1 MPRRKKTTKK
11 DNVLETLSEEDW
23 PPLSQ
28 PGLAPDTEHEA
39 GEELSQ
45 QDTSSGGILSAI
57 NNLKKDLKEDFAS
70 KCNAMIHS
78 IQSIEGE
85 LKQNSGRLTEAE
97 ERLGAGEGD
106 ASALNKTT
114 KRLRQQVESLEA
126 KMEDL
131 ENRSRRSNVRLIGL
145 PENAEGKDACT
156 FLEKWIPEILGADL
170 SKNRLCE
177 LPEELCQFIS
187 VETLSLY
194 HNGMRSLSSSLGNLQ
209 ALTYL
214 NLSRNLLSSLPPS
227 VFQLPLLRVLIVSNN
242 KLCSLPAS
250 IYSLTH
256 LRQLDVS
263 CNELQGLP
271 AELGQLES
279 LRDLNLRRNQLTT
292 LPEEISELPLVRLD
306 VSCNRISH
314 VPLCYRHLRH
324 LQTVLLDNNP
334 LQMPPAQICSKGKY
348 HIFKY
353 LNMEAC
359 KRNQEELERHLRPTG
374 FNSCLSE
381 QELFTGQFGGLD
393 SGFNSVDSGS
403 KRWSGNES
411 ADDFSEPNKVNGD
424 AGHVDFIDS
433 SVTEEEDEEMRMHPP
448 TPPLSAPPL
457 EQSESSSPPQ
467 STTQQHAADSGLGR
481 NEYIDLVFSN
491 SFSPRPSLHVDVGP
505 PPWTSASPL
514 PSSPSLEE
522 RRRPGT
528 LFIWQERERLQQQ
541 QRDKASL
548 LKSSTKTGSHVAP
561 APQTGSSSAGGSPES
576 SSSLSGLRQR
586 CASAD
591 QMSAAP
597 PPSLLQRSSSRSDAP
612 SSPKTSS
619 PPGQTQRP
627 NSFLFRASSRTNV
640 KPTVFTLGE
649 SGRSESR
656 ATLRSPKDERAD
668 ITQLRKTLESRLKTS
683 LPEDLGEALTNGTVL
698 CQLVNQIR
706 VRSVSII
713 HVPSPAVPK
722 LSSAK
727 CRLNVENFLSACRKL
742 GVSERDVCVCS
753 DVLLCKLPAVLRCVR
768 ALLAAGGG
776 ETGEDQSP
784 RHSSPSSPSPS
795 SSSLLSTDFLL
806 FYCAVMALLYVLYCY
821 LLP

>member
-1 MPRRKKTTKK
+1 MAAGDGAQLPATVAASRSVEKALEEAAASGALNLSNRK
-11 DNVLETLSEEDW
+11 
-23 PPLSQ
+23 
-28 PGLAPDTEHEA
+28 
-39 GEELSQ
+39 
-45 QDTSSGGILSAI
+45 
-57 NNLKKDLKEDFAS
+57 LKEFP
-70 KCNAMIHS
+70 
-78 IQSIEGE
+78 
-85 LKQNSGRLTEAE
+85 R
-97 ERLGAGEGD
+97 
-106 ASALNKTT
+106 SARNY
-114 KRLRQQVESLEA
+114 
-126 KMEDL
+126 DL
-131 ENRSRRSNVRLIGL
+131 SDI
-145 PENAEGKDACT
+145 T
-156 FLEKWIPEILGADL
+156 HADL

-359 KRNQEELERHLRPTG
+359 KRSQEELERHLRPTG
-374 FNSCLSE
+374 FNSCLSD

-411 ADDFSEPNKVNGD
+411 ADDFSERSLRMAEVSRDQRNLEEEEEEEEEGDRSPVEASKVNGD
-424 AGHVDFIDS
+424 AGHVDFVDS
-433 SVTEEEDEEMRMHPP
+433 IVTEEMRMDPP
-448 TPPLSAPPL
+448 TPPLTAPPL
-457 EQSESSSPPQ
+457 EQRESASPPQ
-467 STTQQHAADSGLGR
+467 THDSTTCRS
-481 NEYIDLVFSN
+481 
-491 SFSPRPSLHVDVGP
+491 SLHVDVCP
-505 PPWTSASPL
+505 PSSTSPSPL
-514 PSSPSLEE
+514 SPSSPTLEE

-541 QRDKASL
+541 QREKASL

-561 APQTGSSSAGGSPES
+561 APQTGSMSAGGSPEN
-576 SSSLSGLRQR
+576 SSSLTGLRQR

-591 QMSAAP
+591 QMSAAA
-597 PPSLLQRSSSRSDAP
+597 PSALLQRSSSRSDVP
-612 SSPKTSS
+612 SS

-656 ATLRSPKDERAD
+656 TMLRSPKEERAD
-668 ITQLRKTLESRLKTS
+668 VTQLRKTLESRLKVS
-683 LPEDLGEALTNGTVL
+683 LPDDLGEALSNGTVL

-706 VRSVSII
+706 ARSVSII
-713 HVPSPAVPK
+713 HIPSPAVPK

-742 GVSERDVCVCS
+742 GVSEDSLCS
-753 DVLLCKLPAVLRCVR
+753 PQLITEDEGLSRLAHTVQ
-768 ALLAAGGG
+768 ALVDLA
-776 ETGEDQSP
+776 D
-784 RHSSPSSPSPS
+784 SS
-795 SSSLLSTDFLL
+795 
-806 FYCAVMALLYVLYCY
+806 
-821 LLP
+821 

>member
-1 MPRRKKTTKK
+1 MAAGDGAQLPATVAASRSVEKALEEAAASGALNLSNRK
-11 DNVLETLSEEDW
+11 
-23 PPLSQ
+23 
-28 PGLAPDTEHEA
+28 
-39 GEELSQ
+39 
-45 QDTSSGGILSAI
+45 
-57 NNLKKDLKEDFAS
+57 LKEFP
-70 KCNAMIHS
+70 
-78 IQSIEGE
+78 
-85 LKQNSGRLTEAE
+85 R
-97 ERLGAGEGD
+97 
-106 ASALNKTT
+106 SARNY
-114 KRLRQQVESLEA
+114 
-126 KMEDL
+126 DL
-131 ENRSRRSNVRLIGL
+131 SDI
-145 PENAEGKDACT
+145 T
-156 FLEKWIPEILGADL
+156 HADL

-411 ADDFSEPNKVNGD
+411 ADDFSERSLRLAEVSRDQRNLEEEEEEEEEEHGSPLEANKVNGD

-433 SVTEEEDEEMRMHPP
+433 SVTEEEEEEMRMHPP

-467 STTQQHAADSGLGR
+467 SHDSTTC
-481 NEYIDLVFSN
+481 
-491 SFSPRPSLHVDVGP
+491 SLHVDVGP

-514 PSSPSLEE
+514 SPSSPSLEE

-597 PPSLLQRSSSRSDAP
+597 PPTLLQRSSSRSDAP
-612 SSPKTSS
+612 SS

-742 GVSERDVCVCS
+742 GVSEDSLCS
-753 DVLLCKLPAVLRCVR
+753 SQLITEDEGLSR
-768 ALLAAGGG
+768 LAQ
-776 ETGEDQSP
+776 TVQSLVDLADSSQRGP
-784 RHSSPSSPSPS
+784 R
-795 SSSLLSTDFLL
+795 TQT
-806 FYCAVMALLYVLYCY
+806 
-821 LLP
+821 